1 MAYQIFTA
9 DGLSVELNTGYE
21 GNEFSS
27 TGNIGEDVLNI
38 SAVHPMRKD
47 AVEDLIIKS
56 SGSWEEIN
64 YLVESGELLMSEF
77 EGNMR
82 NLKEWR
88 KQNNKN

>member
-56 SGSWEEIN
+56 SSSWEEIN

>member
-1 MAYQIFTA
+1 VAYQIFTA

-56 SGSWEEIN
+56 SSSWEEIN